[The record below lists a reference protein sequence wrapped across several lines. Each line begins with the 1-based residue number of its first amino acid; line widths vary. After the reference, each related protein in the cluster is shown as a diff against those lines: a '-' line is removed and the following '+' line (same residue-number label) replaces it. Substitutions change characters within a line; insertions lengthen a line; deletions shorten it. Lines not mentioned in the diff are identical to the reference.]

1 MTKEEIKARI
11 KKERAHVRHINEKIQ
26 ELKADKAATLK
37 AIDMCQE
44 YLASL

>member
-11 KKERAHVRHINEKIQ
+11 KKEKAHIRHINDKIQ

-37 AIDMCQE
+37 AIDMWRE
-44 YLASL
+44 HLARL